1 MLMSINGGAH
11 GASID
16 PVTPLAPVNQR
27 ASSRL
32 AFGES
37 LGESRTA
44 HGPNRRMDRR
54 MDMLLEQKTAVIYGA
69 GGAIGSAVAR
79 AFAREGARVYLAG
92 RTRPP
97 PGARAR
103 RIP

>member
-11 GASID
+11 DASVD
-16 PVTPLAPVNQR
+16 TVTPLAPVNQR

-44 HGPNRRMDRR
+44 HGPNRRMD
-54 MDMLLEQKTAVIYGA
+54 MLLEQKTAVIYGA
-69 GGAIGSAVAR
+69 GRAIGSAVGR
-79 AFAREGARVYLAG
+79 ALAREGARVYLS
-92 RTRPP
+92 RPTSP
-97 PGARAR
+97 PLAALA
-103 RIP
+103 P

>member
-11 GASID
+11 DASVD
-16 PVTPLAPVNQR
+16 TVTPLAPVNQR

-69 GGAIGSAVAR
+69 SGAIGSGLGR
-79 AFAREGARVYLAG
+79 APGHHGGQGLLIRPN
-92 RTRPP
+92 RT
-97 PGARAR
+97 ALS
-103 RIP
+103 